1 MWFLQ
6 AFEAVSHAV
15 QQIVDM
21 PMAKLEL
28 LQKFIE
34 QTQGILSQPAREKK
48 FLALTDAEVAR
59 VETLFAEAFNGP
71 GAPTFAT

>member
-1 MWFLQ
+1 
-6 AFEAVSHAV
+6 
-15 QQIVDM
+15 
-21 PMAKLEL
+21 MAKLEL